1 VNNDPLGNWNVLDV
15 FLARQIPL
23 TFAQKAT
30 TPGLFS
36 YVTST
41 RTSGVTNSVNKG
53 FETLVRLPY
62 VLN

>member
-1 VNNDPLGNWNVLDV
+1 VLDV

-36 YVTST
+36 YVKSLVVIPGKPQLEQVGKLTDENMQI
-41 RTSGVTNSVNKG
+41 SGHKV
-53 FETLVRLPY
+53 
-62 VLN
+62 